1 MLRQSDIGIS
11 IAIRRAHSSDSQPYL
26 SYNHHIIE
34 KYPHIKYVLL
44 YMSFPKRYITL
55 YCRPWRRRREGAAEA
70 MVTIIFVSFAASRI
84 AERASDEQGN
94 RSKIAEFLR

>member
-11 IAIRRAHSSDSQPYL
+11 IAIRRAHSSVAAYL

-44 YMSFPKRYITL
+44 YMSFQKRYTTL
-55 YCRPWRRRREGAAEA
+55 HCQPWRRRREGAAEA

-94 RSKIAEFLR
+94 WSKIAEFLR

>member
-34 KYPHIKYVLL
+34 KYPHSKYVPL

-55 YCRPWRRRREGAAEA
+55 YCRPWRRRREGAADA
-70 MVTIIFVSFAASRI
+70 MVTIIFVYRRI